1 MAEFDIKTIS
11 CSSKIKA
18 KIEVNIGS
26 LESEYNGDKL
36 QFEKIFAIDSGKGT
50 KYTAV
55 LRILDFGSISK
66 SVISFFI
73 ADVQKLEIELN
84 GAFSETNFK
93 VSSDTADYCT
103 ADFCTAATL
112 SNVIVSALTPARKLL
127 GKVLDGKCCG
137 FAWLLDDLIPE
148 KIKSFKGDITIE
160 FEPGPQMIYKEKFKN
175 YVNSH
180 LVFKPD
186 GKEEDFQIVC
196 QGEVYGFNRSILCN
210 ISPVFERML
219 TNPGFKQGKDGLIEI
234 KDTTPEAIKAFRN
247 ILTLDYIEEGD
258 LSIELFMFAH
268 LYDIAPLFKLCQDYL
283 CTAISEENLFDI
295 IKAAHFAKDD
305 ELMSKAAEFIKG
317 IDPETFNI
325 EDNPEWDAFCK
336 ENPECAIK
344 ILNLMMFKKK

>member
-26 LESEYNGDKL
+26 LESKYNGNQLDFRKC
-36 QFEKIFAIDSGKGT
+36 FIIDSGKGT
-50 KYTAV
+50 KYNAK
-55 LRILDFGSISK
+55 LRFLDFEYTQRRGI
-66 SVISFFI
+66 ICFLI
-73 ADVQKLEIELN
+73 EDVQKLEIELN
-84 GAFSETNFK
+84 GAFSGTNFK
-93 VSSDTADYCT
+93 VSSDKYINKL
-103 ADFCTAATL
+103 DFL
-112 SNVIVSALTPARKLL
+112 D
-127 GKVLDGKCCG
+127 LDGKKGRYGCG
-137 FAWLLDDLIPE
+137 FAWLLDDLITE

-160 FEPGPQMIYKEKFKN
+160 FEPGPQMIYKDKFKN

-247 ILTLDYIEEGD
+247 ILTLDYIEKED

-283 CTAISEENLFDI
+283 CTAISKENLFDI
-295 IKAAHFAKDD
+295 IKAAHLAKDD

-325 EDNPEWDAFCK
+325 EDNPEWDTFCDG
-336 ENPECAIK
+336 NPECTKK
-344 ILNLMMFKKK
+344 ILQLMMFKKK

>member
-1 MAEFDIKTIS
+1 MAEFDVKTIS
-11 CSSKIKA
+11 CSSKITA
-18 KIEVNIGS
+18 KIEVNISS
-26 LESEYNGDKL
+26 LEREYNGNEL
-36 QFEKIFAIDSGKGT
+36 EFEKIFAIDSGKGT
-50 KYTAV
+50 KYTAA
-55 LRILDFGSISK
+55 LKIWDFHLMHLGLPRK
-66 SVISFFI
+66 SVISFLI
-73 ADVQKLEIELN
+73 ADVQKLKIELN

-93 VSSDTADYCT
+93 VSSDTA
-103 ADFCTAATL
+103 ATL
-112 SNVIVSALTPARKLL
+112 TQRPD
-127 GKVLDGKCCG
+127 LDGEKERKGCG
-137 FAWLLDDLIPE
+137 FEWRWDPRWDDLIPG

-180 LVFKPD
+180 LIFKPD

-247 ILTLDYIEEGD
+247 ILTLDYIEKED

-283 CTAISEENLFDI
+283 CTAISKENLFDI

-325 EDNPEWDAFCK
+325 EDNPEWDTFCD
-336 ENPECAIK
+336 ENPECTKK
-344 ILNLMMFKKK
+344 ILKICLRKN

>member
-1 MAEFDIKTIS
+1 MQHLFVLVSKWLKFGRIIS
-11 CSSKIKA
+11 QK
-18 KIEVNIGS
+18 ER
-26 LESEYNGDKL
+26 NG
-36 QFEKIFAIDSGKGT
+36 
-50 KYTAV
+50 
-55 LRILDFGSISK
+55 
-66 SVISFFI
+66 
-73 ADVQKLEIELN
+73 
-84 GAFSETNFK
+84 
-93 VSSDTADYCT
+93 
-103 ADFCTAATL
+103 
-112 SNVIVSALTPARKLL
+112 
-127 GKVLDGKCCG
+127 CG
-137 FAWLLDDLIPE
+137 FAWRLDDLILIPE

-219 TNPGFKQGKDGLIEI
+219 TNPGFKQGKDGLTEI

-247 ILTLDYIEEGD
+247 ILTLDFIEEED

-283 CTAISEENLFDI
+283 CTAISKENLFDI
-295 IKAAHFAKDD
+295 IKAAHLAKDD

-336 ENPECAIK
+336 ENPECGMK
-344 ILNLMMFKKK
+344 ILNLMLFKKR

>member
-66 SVISFFI
+66 SLLSFI
-73 ADVQKLEIELN
+73 ICDVQKLKIELN
-84 GAFSETNFK
+84 GAFSETNSNTFTYFK
-93 VSSDTADYCT
+93 KC
-103 ADFCTAATL
+103 
-112 SNVIVSALTPARKLL
+112 SNICYYTENPL
-127 GKVLDGKCCG
+127 LDGEKERYGCG
-137 FAWLLDDLIPE
+137 FACFLDDHIPG
-148 KIKSFKGDITIE
+148 KIKSFKGDITVE
-160 FEPGPQMIYKEKFKN
+160 FEPAPQMIYEEKFKN
-175 YVNSH
+175 YINSH

-247 ILTLDYIEEGD
+247 ILTLDYIKKED

-283 CTAISEENLFDI
+283 CTAISKENLFDI
-295 IKAAHFAKDD
+295 IKGAHFAKDD

-317 IDPETFNI
+317 IDSETFNI

-336 ENPECAIK
+336 ENPECGMK
-344 ILNLMMFKKK
+344 ILNLMLFKKRRTF